1 MESNVDLERLG
12 KEPIH
17 PDQPAGKDIRYDP
30 AFEALQAEVNKLNSP
45 SASGTVDWGKITQQ
59 ASEIL
64 AQKSKDLLVASYLAV
79 ALIYTRKMDG
89 LALGLGIYHD
99 LLDRFWEDLYP
110 GKSRMKARL
119 SAFEWWMERTE
130 TALKQLPPASL
141 GPDQIARFK
150 ERVEKIDQFLNGHLE
165 EPPSLRP
172 LYDFFDSL
180 LKEQA
185 PMEPP
190 REGRDARLPPPE
202 KKGAEAEKTE
212 PLGEISTPK
221 EAQRALNYGFQRI
234 GEVAGYLWKEDP
246 SNPQVYRWARIAA
259 WSIVDVL
266 PQAVNRQTRIPGPP
280 AQTRTLLNDLK
291 NKGEP
296 MGLLKA
302 SEEKVSQFIFW
313 IDLNR
318 YVSEALNRLGDL
330 YQRAKEA
337 VNQETAVWIYRL
349 PGLED
354 LSFSDGTPFADP
366 ETRQWLKEIGLNA
379 GGAGTGP
386 LILPEPTVPGQEE
399 DRIEQEVREAGVLM
413 KKGKLQEALK
423 RIQQEL
429 RKSFSGKE
437 RFLWRLALSQLLMNN
452 KQARLALPHLEAII
466 KEVDFYRLE
475 EYDPELALKGLRL
488 VWLGMSAQPDPMFKE
503 KATETLHR
511 IARLDLTEVIRLGKG

>member
-1 MESNVDLERLG
+1 MGFNVDLERLG

-17 PDQPAGKDIRYDP
+17 PDQPSGKDIRYDP

-45 SASGTVDWGKITQQ
+45 SASETVDWGKIAQQ

-79 ALIYTRKMDG
+79 ALIYTRQMDG

-99 LLDRFWEDLYP
+99 LLNQFWDDLYP
-110 GKSRMKARL
+110 GKTRIKARL
-119 SAFEWWMERTE
+119 SVFEWWMERTE
-130 TALKQLPPASL
+130 TALRQLPPASL
-141 GPDQIARFK
+141 GPDQIG
-150 ERVEKIDQFLNGHLE
+150 RVKGVIEKIDQFLNGHLE

-185 PMEPP
+185 PVEPP
-190 REGRDARLPPPE
+190 QEGKETRLPPSE
-202 KKGAEAEKTE
+202 KKVAEVEKTE
-212 PLGEISTPK
+212 TQGEISTPK
-221 EAQRALNYGFQRI
+221 EAQRVLNYGLQKV
-234 GEVAGYLWKEDP
+234 GDVAGYLWREDP
-246 SNPQVYRWARIAA
+246 SNPQAYRWARIAA

-266 PQAVNRQTRIPGPP
+266 PQAVNGQTRIPGPP

-302 SEEKVSQFIFW
+302 SEEKISQFIFW

-318 YVSEALNRLGDL
+318 YVSEALNRSGDR
-330 YQRAKEA
+330 YQRAREA
-337 VNQETAVWIYRL
+337 VNQETAAWIYRL

-354 LSFSDGTPFADP
+354 RSFSDGTPFADS

-386 LILPEPTVPGQEE
+386 PIFPEPAVLGQEE

-413 KKGKLQEALK
+413 KEGKLQEAIE
-423 RIQQEL
+423 RIQQKL
-429 RKSFSGKE
+429 RMSFSRKE
-437 RFLWRLALSQLLMNN
+437 RLLWRLALSQLLMNT
-452 KQARLALPHLEAII
+452 KQTKLALPHLEAII

-475 EYDPELALKGLRL
+475 EYDPELALRGLRL
-488 VWLGMSAQPDPMFKE
+488 VWLGMSAQPDPIFKE